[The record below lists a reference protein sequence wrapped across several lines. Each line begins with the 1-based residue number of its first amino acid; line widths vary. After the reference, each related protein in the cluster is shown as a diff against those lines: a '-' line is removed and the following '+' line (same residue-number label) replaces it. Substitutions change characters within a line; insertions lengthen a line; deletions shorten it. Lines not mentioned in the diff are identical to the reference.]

1 MARPARAETRIETR
15 MDLPVASPPPYFD
28 TKALRVE
35 LTAIFRKSG
44 DNPET
49 ARPAVVERLK
59 MLLRDA
65 REAARAGLEID
76 GLGRRCAS
84 GLSQFEDELIR
95 LIYDY
100 TTAHVYRTN
109 NPDDTERMAVIAT
122 GGYGRGLLAPGSDID
137 LLFLLPYKQT
147 PWGESVVE
155 HVLMVLWDLGQK
167 VGHATRTVDQS
178 IRLSLSDMTIRT
190 AVLDSRMILGDR
202 SLFENLQKR
211 FYAEVVKGTAAGFI
225 DAKLA
230 ERDERHRRSG
240 QSRYLV
246 EPNIKDGKGGIR
258 DLHTLHWL
266 AAYLAGGKESEP
278 LRQSVFTRAEKA
290 IFRRCEDFLWT
301 VRCHLHFLAGRAEER
316 LSFDRQ
322 PALAARLGYSN
333 RSGLKGVERFMKHY
347 FLIAKDVGDLTTILC
362 SSLEVQQ
369 LKRSPSFNQ
378 LFNRFGWRTRRRI
391 RRISD
396 FRIDNGRLNVADPD
410 AFKRDPVNLIRFFAY
425 AEETDTLLHPG
436 ALRLIRQSLRLIDD
450 KLRNNPE
457 ANRIFLELL
466 TGRGNPE
473 GTLRRMNEAGV
484 LGRFMPEFGTVV
496 SMMQFNM
503 YHHYTVDEHLIRT
516 VGIVSE
522 MERGESIDRHPL
534 SDRLIKEVD
543 RRVIYVAALLH
554 DIAKGR
560 TEDHSIAGARMAREI
575 CPRLGLTAQQTDLVS
590 WLVLHHLD
598 MSTIAQS
605 RDLSDA
611 KTIRDF
617 ADVVQSLERLKF
629 LLLLTVADIR
639 AVGPTTWNGWKGQLL
654 RTLYTE
660 TEPQVE
666 GRRAEKGVAERVATA
681 QSAFLAAAEDH
692 GGDNA
697 AAYSARHYADYWL
710 KTDTPKQIEHMKLAL
725 RAEKA
730 GVQFAID
737 FSTDVFTAV
746 TEMTVLA
753 PNHPRLLSL
762 FAGACAAAG
771 ANIVGAF
778 ISTTRDGYALDT
790 FLLQREFDQED
801 DELRR
806 ARRIGETIE
815 KLLKG
820 EMRLPPLAARRIGSK
835 GPIDAFSVK
844 PDVMIDNSIS
854 DQFTVI
860 EVAGLDRPGL
870 LYEVTTAVSD
880 LNLDITSAH
889 ITTFGERAV
898 DAFYVTDLT
907 NKKITSEARITAIR
921 SRLMGVLAVDRQQV
935 KA

>member
-1 MARPARAETRIETR
+1 
-15 MDLPVASPPPYFD
+15 MDLPVAPAPPYFD
-28 TKALRVE
+28 TRALRVE

-44 DNPET
+44 DNPVA
-49 ARPAVVERLK
+49 ARPEIIERLK
-59 MLLRDA
+59 RLQKEARD
-65 REAARAGLEID
+65 AARAGLETD
-76 GLGRRCAS
+76 GLGRRCAA
-84 GLSQFEDELIR
+84 GLSQFQDELIR

-100 TTAHVYRTN
+100 TTVHVYRTD
-109 NPDDTERMAVIAT
+109 NPDDAERMAVIAT

-178 IRLSLSDMTIRT
+178 IRLSLADMTIRT
-190 AVLDSRMILGDR
+190 AILDSRMIYGDR
-202 SLFENLQKR
+202 GLFNELMQR
-211 FYAEVVKGTAAGFI
+211 FYADVVKGTATSFI

-230 ERDERHRRSG
+230 ERDERHKRSG

-266 AAYLAGGKESEP
+266 AAYLAGGTESEP
-278 LRQSVFTRAEKA
+278 LRQSVFTRAEKE

-301 VRCHLHFLAGRAEER
+301 VRCHLHFVAGRAEER

-322 PALAARLGYSN
+322 PILAERLGYTSRN
-333 RSGLKGVERFMKHY
+333 GLKGVERFMKHY
-347 FLIAKDVGDLTTILC
+347 FLVAKDVGDLTRILC
-362 SSLEVQQ
+362 SWLEVQQ
-369 LKRSPSFNQ
+369 LKRSPALDQFFNA
-378 LFNRFGWRTRRRI
+378 FGWRGRRRL
-391 RRISD
+391 RRVSD
-396 FRIDNGRLNVADPD
+396 FRVDNGRLNVADAE
-410 AFKRDPVNLIRFFAY
+410 AFRRDPVNIIRFFAY
-425 AEETDTLLHPG
+425 AEETGSLLHPN

-450 KLRNNPE
+450 KLRNDPE

-466 TGRGNPE
+466 TARNNPAA
-473 GTLRRMNEAGV
+473 TLRRMNEAGV
-484 LGRFMPEFGTVV
+484 LGRFIPPFGTVV

-516 VGIVSE
+516 VGVISE
-522 MERGESIDRHPL
+522 MERGESHDKHPL

-543 RRVIYVAALLH
+543 RRVLYVAAFLH

-560 TEDHSIAGARMAREI
+560 TEDHSIAGARVAAEL
-575 CPRLGLTAQQTDLVS
+575 CPRLGLTAPQTDLVS

-598 MSTIAQS
+598 MSTVAQS

-617 ADVVQSLERLKF
+617 ADIVQSVDRLK
-629 LLLLTVADIR
+629 LLLMLTVADIR

-660 TEPQVE
+660 TEPLVE
-666 GRRAEKGVAERVATA
+666 GRHAEKGIAERVAAA
-681 QSAFLAAAEDH
+681 QAAFVEAA
-692 GGDNA
+692 GDDEVHHVA
-697 AAYSARHYADYWL
+697 RYAARHYADYWL
-710 KTDTPKQIEHMKLAL
+710 KTDTRKQVEHMKLAM
-725 RAEKA
+725 RAEKD
-730 GVQFAID
+730 GLQFAID
-737 FSTDVFTAV
+737 FTTDVFTAV

-778 ISTTRDGYALDT
+778 ISTTRDSYALDT
-790 FLLQREFDQED
+790 FLLQREFDMED

-806 ARRIGETIE
+806 ARRIGDMIE

-820 EMRLPPLAARRIGSK
+820 EIRLPAIGAKRPGSTA
-835 GPIDAFSVK
+835 PIHAFSVM

-854 DQFTVI
+854 DQFSVV

-870 LYEVTTAVSD
+870 LYEVTNALSD
-880 LNLDITSAH
+880 LSLDITSAH

-907 NKKITSEARITAIR
+907 NKKITSEQRQQTIR
-921 SRLMGVLAVDRQQV
+921 SRLMRVLSAEREPA